1 MGNTKVVVKAVEQKP
16 EEEQLT
22 MTAAVKGVKTIE
34 VSFNKAIASPDAV
47 KVTVKKGTA
56 ARDCKATVDGSKI
69 TLAMD
74 AKLTK
79 GTYTVSVEGVDTTA
93 MTADVVVEKDE
104 TLTSFW
110 IGDYIV
116 AKSLTETT
124 TASIKYAALNQYE
137 EKMST
142 SDVTVTCS
150 FGKID
155 DQKPSTYATA
165 TAEGTITVKD
175 IPDILAI
182 IGTKGTVVIVG
193 DMGVTSTKEV
203 SYNSFSKATTAEVL
217 GTYHKNSATVK
228 SITEG
233 DDPSDYELLFSMKD
247 QYGYEVSADDAN
259 TAASITT
266 SLNGGLTNVTVNLA
280 DEKSYQTRTV
290 DGKDYIA
297 VPLKAIDARKKAFA
311 GDATLTIVNNL
322 HGLLVNQ
329 PLTVAKNV
337 VIKSVNITADNGLY
351 EGQENELHYEITDA
365 DGKNVT
371 SYAVLSNSDIIQ
383 FSTNT
388 LGLRWE
394 RNADGTA
401 KLVSEIPDG
410 YVDKSNPKSDKNT
423 KITSITTQAN
433 YVAGGNL
440 LVNTFTFTVNEKRV
454 AKSVSGI
461 AADTTLATAKGG
473 DTLTIKSKKFILAD
487 QYSGSVK
494 DGESAF
500 VNTIFDG
507 AAAAAGTSV
516 VCDNKGGAFDAI
528 NIDVANKK
536 IVATPSAVTA
546 GTATVYLKF
555 RSAADVKDGKNAAPA
570 SSSNYDAKFYLS
582 VYDTDGVDVSTL
594 SIKSINDNFAVTEAN
609 AKNSAWVLGKTVVIA
624 KVGGVETVIPSSQYA
639 VVKNENNEF
648 NGEDVSKG
656 VNTKTAKLTIQVTT
670 WDAANTAISTQ
681 ISKEYVVSKEAAKLY
696 KVTGTNASAATN
708 GAITLVNGAATLD
721 SSDFINMFTYKNQ
734 FNEDVTDPT
743 AITKDTVTYSV
754 KLIQKEE
761 TGAYKLYNDGLN
773 SAKITFTKA
782 GTYKIKVFAT
792 TPDGST
798 KDFTY
803 VANVGK

>member
-1 MGNTKVVVKAVEQKP
+1 
-16 EEEQLT
+16 

-79 GTYTVSVEGVDTTA
+79 GTYTVSVEGVDTAA

-165 TAEGTITVKD
+165 TAEGTITVKE

-182 IGTKGTVVIVG
+182 LGTKGTVVIVG

-297 VPLKAIDARKKAFA
+297 VPLKAIDASKKAFA

-371 SYAVLSNSDIIQ
+371 SYAVLSNSDIIK

-388 LGLRWE
+388 LNLRWE

-401 KLVSEIPDG
+401 KLVSEIPDE

-461 AADTTLATAKGG
+461 AADTTLATAKSG
-473 DTLTIKSKKFILAD
+473 DTLTIESKKFILAD

-500 VNTIFDG
+500 VNTIFDATKG
-507 AAAAAGTSV
+507 AATAAGTSV
-516 VCDNKGGAFDAI
+516 ACDNKGGAFKDI

-609 AKNSAWVLGKTVVIA
+609 AKDSAWVLGKTVVIA

-648 NGEDVSKG
+648 NGEDASKG
-656 VNTKTAKLTIQVTT
+656 VSTKTAKLTIQVTT

-681 ISKEYVVSKEAAKLY
+681 ISKEYVVSKEDPKLY
-696 KVTGTNASAATN
+696 KVTGTNASAATK
-708 GAITLVNGAATLD
+708 GAISLATKDTLSA
-721 SSDFINMFTYKNQ
+721 SDFVNMFTYKNQ
-734 FNEDVTDPT
+734 FNENVTNPT
-743 AITKDTVTYSV
+743 AIKNDTVTYSV
-754 KLIQKEE
+754 KLIQKDE

-773 SAKITFTKA
+773 SAKITFTKT

-803 VANVGK
+803 VAVVGK